1 MNNKESLDSIID
13 EFNTKVED
21 TKRETQPSYGY
32 TYTGEHYDY
41 IPMPYSHTFTST
53 QLAVDVTSAIS
64 DAVKNGLDN
73 KTIADVLKALLR
85 EVQKR

>member
-21 TKRETQPSYGY
+21 TKREQPSYGY
-32 TYTGEHYDY
+32 TYTGEHYDQ
-41 IPMPYSHTFTST
+41 IPMPYSNTFTST
-53 QLAVDVTSAIS
+53 QLAVAVTSAIS

-73 KTIADVLKALLR
+73 KTIAEVLRSLLR